1 LKKNKKSGYN
11 GMVNL
16 GADRFGGSNIMGNLS
31 VRQNKVNVT
40 MMFMNMRMR
49 NNVTGNSDRSS
60 TIGGTQSSIAQDINS
75 KTKGN
80 MTFGRLG
87 MDYYVSNRATL
98 SVAGFFGQGKFDP
111 TEDLKITTKINGVTS
126 FSNRLSNTERAF
138 KPRGLQLGLNK
149 TSKQKAK
156 NFLLT

>member
-1 LKKNKKSGYN
+1 
-11 GMVNL
+11 
-16 GADRFGGSNIMGNLS
+16 
-31 VRQNKVNVT
+31 
-40 MMFMNMRMR
+40 MFMNMRMR

-98 SVAGFFGQGKFDP
+98 SVAGFFGQGNFDP

-138 KPRGLQLGLNK
+138 KPRGLQLG
-149 TSKQKAK
+149 
-156 NFLLT
+156 F